1 MALQIQAKEAKNGNA
16 VLLAMAKERPQ
27 PELIRQFSAL
37 SYDPEIPLGPK
48 EVTQFFHPQK
58 NIRVFALGLGEEKD
72 STKSHLYF
80 RSLLVQQRTK
90 LALRINVP
98 TEHLT
103 EGELTNAVI
112 GLRMGLLNYGTYR
125 TNGTKFTEPEVT
137 IIVDKKRQPIAQ
149 NALVIAEA
157 QIRSMDLVD
166 LPSNIKT
173 PAFIAQK
180 AVQTGKDAGFS
191 VDVFDTA
198 KLKKMGMHAL
208 LAVGQGSANPPVMI
222 VLEYKPKGHK
232 SKKADLGLV
241 GKGVSFDTGGISI
254 KPSTNMAYMKSD
266 MAGAAAVIGAV
277 ETAARLQL
285 PLHVVG
291 IIPAAE
297 NSVDANSIRPGDVIS
312 SYSGKSIEVI
322 DTDAEGRLIL
332 ADGLAYLIKHF
343 QPAQVIDLATLTGSC
358 IATLGNTAAGMFT
371 NNDAMASALTVAGD
385 RVNERVWRLPLW
397 EEYMP
402 EMHSEIA
409 DIKNLSTRPMAGA
422 ITAAKFLEFFTENHQ
437 SWAHLDIAGVAFT
450 DSEYAKTRT
459 ATAYGVRLLLSYMQ
473 QLKK

>member
-1 MALQIQAKEAKNGNA
+1 
-16 VLLAMAKERPQ
+16 
-27 PELIRQFSAL
+27 
-37 SYDPEIPLGPK
+37 
-48 EVTQFFHPQK
+48 
-58 NIRVFALGLGEEKD
+58 
-72 STKSHLYF
+72 
-80 RSLLVQQRTK
+80 
-90 LALRINVP
+90 
-98 TEHLT
+98 
-103 EGELTNAVI
+103 
-112 GLRMGLLNYGTYR
+112 MGLLNYGTYR